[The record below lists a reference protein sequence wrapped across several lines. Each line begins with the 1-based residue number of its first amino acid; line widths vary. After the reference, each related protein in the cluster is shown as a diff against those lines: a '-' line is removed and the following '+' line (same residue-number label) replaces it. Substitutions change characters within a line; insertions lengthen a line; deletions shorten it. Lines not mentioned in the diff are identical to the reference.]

1 MRASIE
7 VVLGVVFFAW
17 MRRAFYLSGLGCFWF
32 DFLLFLLLAV
42 LLCFLRWYPDIE
54 ALCVDGLV
62 CAALLCAGI
71 RELLS
76 SFTRRPCAGRH
87 LLFFAA
93 AKKSRQKKAAH
104 TANS

>member
-17 MRRAFYLSGLGCFWF
+17 MRRAFYLSGLGWFVVWFFAVFAFCF
-32 DFLLFLLLAV
+32 
-42 LLCFLRWYPDIE
+42 CFLRWYSGIE

-62 CAALLCAGI
+62 CAALLFAGI
-71 RELLS
+71 RDLLAC
-76 SFTRRPCAGRH
+76 FRRRPCAGRH

>member
-17 MRRAFYLSGLGCFWF
+17 MRRAFYLSGLG
-32 DFLLFLLLAV
+32 LFLV
-42 LLCFLRWYPDIE
+42 WFFCCFCFCFLRWYSGIE
-54 ALCVDGLV
+54 ALCADGLV

-71 RELLS
+71 RDLLAC
-76 SFTRRPCAGRH
+76 FKRRPCAGRH

-93 AKKSRQKKAAH
+93 AKKSRQKKAAN
-104 TANS
+104 TANP